1 MRFMMS
7 KIFWG
12 MVAACTLAFGILLAV
27 HLTDT
32 GVLDFSKKENTESV
46 EESMDSSAEES
57 MAVSD
62 GVYELI
68 DATDAKYDGAMQALQ
83 AGEEIPVVRD
93 YTKKESVSYH
103 PIYKDDEVASDRND
117 GKDHFMDDPSESLEV
132 PETWPQEKS
141 NDEYKYQLYEDYVE
155 ITEYLGE
162 KSDLVVPEELN
173 GKPVTHIGESAFSD
187 GEKLVRVDLPD
198 SVVSIGENAFNGN
211 EELVSVVMPAN
222 LTELGMGAFDGC
234 THLVQIDIPVG
245 VTQIKDNTFNE
256 CESLM
261 KVTGGEGVTKIGMAA
276 FNGCTDL
283 QEITLYKGIESIGE
297 QAFMDCISLAKIKLP
312 STLTDIGT
320 EAYSGCIALE
330 AVTIPKNVETVGE
343 NTFQGCISLQELT
356 IKKGVTVIGTGAFMN
371 CIALQ
376 EVSLPSTIINIG
388 TNAFANCEQLASVS
402 IGKKVKSVKAGAF
415 FGTMIKDVTI
425 SSSCSVKQ
433 DSFPADCTIS
443 YY

>member
-12 MVAACTLAFGILLAV
+12 MVAACTLAFGILLTV

-32 GVLDFSKKENTESV
+32 GVLDFSKEENTETV
-46 EESMDSSAEES
+46 ENTEEESME
-57 MAVSD
+57 VSD

-93 YTKKESVSYH
+93 YTKKESVSYN

-141 NDEYKYQLYEDYVE
+141 NDEYKYQLYKDYVE
-155 ITEYLGE
+155 ITEYLGN
-162 KSDLVVPEELN
+162 KSDLVVVEELD
-173 GKPVTHIGESAFSD
+173 GKPVTHIGESTFSAC
-187 GEKLVRVDLPD
+187 EKLVRVDLPD
-198 SVVSIGENAFNGN
+198 SIVSIGENAFNGN
-211 EELVSVVMPAN
+211 EELVDVLMPED
-222 LTELGMGAFDGC
+222 LTELGLGAFDGC
-234 THLVQIDIPVG
+234 THLAKIDIPEG
-245 VTQIKDNTFNE
+245 VTEIKDNTFNE

-261 KVTGGEGVTKIGMAA
+261 KVTGGESVTKIGTAA
-276 FNGCTDL
+276 FNGCSDL

-297 QAFMDCISLAKIKLP
+297 QAFMECSSLSKIKLP
-312 STLTDIGT
+312 STLVTIGM
-320 EAYSGCIALE
+320 EAFSGCTALE
-330 AVTIPKNVETVGE
+330 TVTIPKNVETVEE
-343 NTFQGCISLQELT
+343 NSFLGCRSLQELT
-356 IKKGVTVIGTGAFMN
+356 IKKGVTVIGTGAFSD

-376 EVSLPSTIINIG
+376 EVTFPSTIVSIG
-388 TNAFANCEQLASVS
+388 TDAFSNCQNLASVS

-415 FGTMIKDVTI
+415 AGTMIKDVTI
-425 SSSCSVKQ
+425 SGSCSVKQ